1 VKYYINKILITC
13 LVLSLS
19 IISLHAERNIKRE
32 GEGYSESRLKAE
44 LLAYGRAR
52 DALMKVLCDSVV
64 QFCEEAEVLR
74 DVDGEYLSIK
84 FFKKEEKPFKF
95 YFHESNLLNTITVV
109 RKECNR
115 DKKGKYRARCV
126 LSAPEKDYEE
136 ATNIITFQ
144 MLRYM
149 SNFVH

>member
-1 VKYYINKILITC
+1 MKR
-13 LVLSLS
+13 VLCICIAMFLS
-19 IISLHAERNIKRE
+19 VMALHAERNIKRE

-52 DALMKVLCDSVV
+52 DALMKALCDSVL
-64 QFCEEAEVLR
+64 QICEEAEVLR
-74 DVDGEYLSIK
+74 DIDGEYLSIK
-84 FFKKEEKPFKF
+84 FFKKKEKPFKF
-95 YFHESNLLNTITVV
+95 YFHESGLFNAITVV
-109 RKECNR
+109 RKECIC
-115 DKKGKYRARCV
+115 DKNWKYRARCV

-149 SNFVH
+149 SNFVQ